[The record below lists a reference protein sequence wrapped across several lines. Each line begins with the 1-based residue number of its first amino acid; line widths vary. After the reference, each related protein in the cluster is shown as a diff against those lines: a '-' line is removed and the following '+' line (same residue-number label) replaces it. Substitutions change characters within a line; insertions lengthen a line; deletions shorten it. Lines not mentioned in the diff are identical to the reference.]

1 LGPGEGK
8 NLGSL
13 DLKGEDMT
21 FLELAQKVIKE
32 EQKPLSD
39 YEIWEIAQAKGY
51 DVLVGS
57 KGKTPWRSIAAQI
70 YVSIRDDKNSPFI
83 KAASKPT
90 RFFLCNLQTALGMK
104 VANSIT
110 DAEPP
115 LKPTKADFSERDLHP
130 FLAYYSYHFL
140 KAYTKTI
147 RHSTSGKKEFG
158 EWTHPDM
165 VGCYFPVED
174 WKQEVV
180 EFSSAIGS
188 IAIKLYSF
196 EIKKE
201 LNFSNLRESFFQTVS
216 NSSWSHQ
223 AYLAASIISDDED
236 FLSELRR
243 LSTSFGIGIIQIN
256 INKPS
261 ATEIIFP
268 AKEKEYLDW
277 DAVNKLAMNAD
288 FKELLKRLRIDIS
301 SQEVRK
307 EKYDKVLTEH
317 DLTDFINKEST

>member
-1 LGPGEGK
+1 
-8 NLGSL
+8 
-13 DLKGEDMT
+13 MT
-21 FLELAQKVIKE
+21 FLELAKKIINE

-39 YEIWEIAQAKGY
+39 YEIWEIAHAKGY

-70 YVSIRDDKNSPFI
+70 YVSIRDDRNSPFI

-90 RFFLCNLQTALGMK
+90 RFFLQSLHTASGLK
-104 VANSIT
+104 VPNSKPE
-110 DAEPP
+110 AEPP
-115 LKPTKADFSERDLHP
+115 LKFTKTDFSEHDLHP
-130 FLAYYSYHFL
+130 FLAYYAYHYL

-180 EFSSAIGS
+180 EFSSTIGS
-188 IAIKLYSF
+188 VAIKLFSF

-201 LNFSNLRESFFQTVS
+201 LSFTNLRESFFQTVS

-256 INKPS
+256 IETPS
-261 ATEIIFP
+261 ATDILFP

-277 DAVNKLAMNAD
+277 DAINKLAMNAD

-307 EKYDKVLTEH
+307 EKYDKVLTED
-317 DLTDFINKEST
+317 DLIDSLIKDAK